1 MTSAI
6 VLPGGN
12 MAKQAAKPTISA
24 EAEHLLARYECH
36 LTDVLDLRPATIR
49 NYVGDLR
56 LFMAWCEQ
64 SWQDE
69 ESPPTFSPD
78 RVATPTVTRYRD
90 YLQHDLHRKPNTVN
104 RYLLSLKRYF
114 GWALEKELVARDPTR
129 PVKLVAQTPR
139 PPRHL
144 SDVEEQALL
153 AAVTNHGNLRDLTL
167 ITVML
172 HTGLR
177 VSEVCNLKWE
187 QVVRR
192 KRSGHLR
199 IWGKRN
205 KYREVPLNV
214 TARKALEKY
223 EKSEA
228 TERQAGPYVFVSQR
242 TKTKLTPRG
251 IGFLIARYARQAGIE
266 NLRPHDLRHRFG
278 YRMAERVPL
287 HRLAQI
293 MGHDSLDTTLL
304 YVRGTQD
311 DLQKAVETIA
321 WE

>member
-1 MTSAI
+1 
-6 VLPGGN
+6 
-12 MAKQAAKPTISA
+12 MAKTVAKPTISV
-24 EAEHLLARYECH
+24 EAEELLTAYEH
-36 LTDVLDLRPATIR
+36 YLANVLDLRPATIR
-49 NYVGDLR
+49 NYVGDVR
-56 LFMAWCEQ
+56 LFMAWCER

-69 ESPPTFSPD
+69 GSPPAFSPE

-90 YLQHDLHRKPNTVN
+90 YLQHDLNRKPNTVN

-114 GWALEKELVARDPTR
+114 GWAFDKEWIMRDPTR
-129 PVKLVAQTPR
+129 PVKLVTHMPR

-144 SDVEEQALL
+144 SDAEEQSLL
-153 AAVTNHGNLRDLTL
+153 VAVTNHGNLRDLTV

-177 VSEVCNLKWE
+177 VSEVCDLKWE
-187 QVVRR
+187 DVVRR
-192 KRSGHLR
+192 ERSGHLR

-205 KYREVPLNV
+205 KYREVPLNA

-223 EKSEA
+223 EKSEDA
-228 TERQAGPYVFVSQR
+228 ARQTEPYVFVSQR

-251 IGFLIARYARQAGIE
+251 IGFLIARYVKQAGIE
-266 NLRPHDLRHRFG
+266 SLRPHDLRHRFG
-278 YRMAERVPL
+278 YRMAERVLL

-293 MGHDSLDTTLL
+293 MGHDSLDTTML
-304 YVRGTQD
+304 YVRGTSD
-311 DLQKAVETIA
+311 DLQQAVETIA